1 MEQGLLIMEQ
11 EKINNI
17 FKQDIMALKNGQVK
31 MGEIFK
37 AQALLNEQAL
47 IAVENIKKELEEWK
61 AIIKSF
67 QKYERY
73 KVENVLSAK
82 EDWEKATNPDDVRI
96 HPGGGGGGKGGWGQ
110 NGN

>member
-1 MEQGLLIMEQ
+1 MEQ

-17 FKQDIMALKNGQVK
+17 FKQDILALKNVCLNQ
-31 MGEIFK
+31 
-37 AQALLNEQAL
+37 QAAT
-47 IAVENIKKELEEWK
+47 KELAAETQRIAKAAQQAVNNLQFEIEEWK
-61 AIIKSF
+61 KIIRSF